1 MLTVKTNTGEVLQ
14 QFPSFR
20 RALRF
25 AERRACH
32 RTHRNRFERIL
43 IVNGAGDLL
52 RVL

>member
-1 MLTVKTNTGEVLQ
+1 MLTVKTNSGEVLH
-14 QFPSFR
+14 QFQSFR

-25 AERRACH
+25 AEGRAAY

-43 IVNGAGDLL
+43 ILNGAGDLL